1 MHVVLRQFHMFV
13 KMHDLLYS
21 SMHYVNHL
29 PTFDPAKHLVA
40 SDLRAI
46 EEKNGYQDLPQVF
59 ERKMGT
65 NTIGMSA
72 AKIRKSQHETQLLVA
87 ACAKMERAKIEHP
100 PYGLIRPFAGMS
112 RLIAPEL
119 TPVTA
124 SPMEEE
130 ELRLLM
136 QAGGLNGLHA
146 LSDLKLQ
153 HILHA
158 LLCDPEVQA
167 SLAAAQAEASQVV
180 RVTTNNRTSD
190 WKHTIQSSAS
200 NAKRSDFILLRQI
213 LIQFVRTLK
222 RAPTREEFLDC
233 AAGSQDTLEVLATT
247 HQAVFKSLNERIIKD
262 ASVGT
267 HHELVQHNGKGKV
280 VLRKNI
286 VDRLDVERGQPKI
299 RTMCAALLAKDE
311 GGASVLERNFAE
323 DTALVADAVF
333 LQADGVMASIQ
344 RIAAETLPKV
354 SIHMFLRFAT
364 VEISR
369 RDQEG

>member
-1 MHVVLRQFHMFV
+1 MRVVLHQFHIFV
-13 KMHDLLYS
+13 KMCDLLS
-21 SMHYVNHL
+21 SCMNYIDQL
-29 PTFDPAKHLVA
+29 PTFDATRHLVA
-40 SDLRAI
+40 SDLRAV
-46 EEKNGYQDLPQVF
+46 EEKHGYQDLPQVF

-72 AKIRKSQHETQLLVA
+72 AKIRKSQHETRLLVA
-87 ACAKMERAKIEHP
+87 ACENMERAKAEHP
-100 PYGLIRPFAGMS
+100 PYGFIRPFPGMT

-124 SPMEEE
+124 DYMEEE
-130 ELRLLM
+130 ELRLMM

-153 HILHA
+153 YILHA

-213 LIQFVRTLK
+213 LIQLVRTLK
-222 RAPTREEFLDC
+222 RTPTREEFLDC

-280 VLRKNI
+280 VLRKKI
-286 VDRLDVERGQPKI
+286 LDRLDVERGQPKI

-311 GGASVLERNFAE
+311 SGASVLERNFAE

-333 LQADGVMASIQ
+333 TETDRVEE
-344 RIAAETLPKV
+344 RILRIGRETLPKV
-354 SIHMFLRFAT
+354 SVHMFLKFAA

-369 RDQEG
+369 NDQ